1 MHRRNT
7 LLGSLGCL
15 LPSSSSIQAQIKP
28 VDGDRLKDFPAL
40 RGYLASLK
48 KIPAGTFQMG
58 SSAGGSDEKPVHSVT
73 LSAFRM
79 GATPVTFGVW
89 KEYGAATG
97 TKLSEAPSW
106 EYWTT
111 IRL

>member
-1 MHRRNT
+1 
-7 LLGSLGCL
+7 
-15 LPSSSSIQAQIKP
+15 LPSSKPIHAQTKP
-28 VDGDRLKDFPAL
+28 ADGDRLNDFPAL
-40 RGYLASLK
+40 RGYLAALK

-73 LSAFRM
+73 LSAFRL

-89 KEYGAATG
+89 KEYCAATG
-97 TKLSEAPSW
+97 TNFQKHPSG
-106 EYWTT
+106 EYWTI